1 MDCRVPGSSVHE
13 ISQARILER
22 VFIFF
27 TRDLPNPGIKPGSPA
42 LQADS
47 LPLSPQGAVKD
58 AEHNPNAQLTIILID
73 PASSS
78 STFLVHFRILL
89 LTPLVG
95 GLCVCTWRKAST
107 AGKVCFSSPKMFS
120 NFFFLA
126 LSALCCLPQIYFWW
140 ARKKGR
146 GYWADIQNIFFG

>member
-1 MDCRVPGSSVHE
+1 MLAWCCPQGHKESDMTERLNNNKRVFKSLIQAGFSLYFSCHYCCLVAKSCVTLCHSLDHSPPDSSVHE

-47 LPLSPQGAVKD
+47 LPLNPQGAVKD

-95 GLCVCTWRKAST
+95 GLCVCT
-107 AGKVCFSSPKMFS
+107 
-120 NFFFLA
+120 
-126 LSALCCLPQIYFWW
+126 
-140 ARKKGR
+140 
-146 GYWADIQNIFFG
+146 